1 MKATVRVIFDRRKTA
16 TNVETGSVEIEI
28 TSNGK
33 RKRLSTGVNVT
44 KKQWNNG
51 RVFNHPQA
59 IALNKTIEQKYSE
72 ICRLTNDDDFQIEKL
87 TTSRRNASTDFLDW
101 MENAIKG
108 RTDIRENTVRQHM
121 VTLHNL
127 QRWGKIRTF
136 KDLTRQNVMLFD
148 EHLKSILN
156 KQSSIHG
163 CHKALK
169 VYINRAIIA
178 GLLEKSPYEG
188 MKISKGKTDSIKF
201 ISESERTAIE
211 ALPLTG
217 TIGFVRDMFIFSC
230 YTGLAYADMC
240 KVSRE
245 DVYSEDG
252 KLYLDDKRQKTGSR
266 YKIRLISKA
275 REILE
280 RYDYNLNR
288 ITNQKANV
296 FLKAIASMG
305 RNKRES
311 HDAHG
316 SPHICYMGFVKRC
329 AHRGCEQDAR
339 PLRHSDD
346 TNLRKGATAL
356 RLKKAS
362 SCLMGC
368 NADKTIAG
376 IHESGYLL
384 SYISPISD
392 LIFYARYNSIFS
404 NNIYR

>member
-296 FLKAIASMG
+296 FLKAIASMAGIKGNLTMHMG
-305 RNKRES
+305 RHTFATWALSNGVSIEVVSKML
-311 HDAHG
+311 A
-316 SPHICYMGFVKRC
+316 
-329 AHRGCEQDAR
+329 
-339 PLRHSDD
+339 HSDIA
-346 TNLRKGATAL
+346 TTQIYAKVLQREVEKGF
-356 RLKKAS
+356 
-362 SCLMGC
+362 
-368 NADKTIAG
+368 
-376 IHESGYLL
+376 ELL
-384 SYISPISD
+384 D
-392 LIFYARYNSIFS
+392 GL
-404 NNIYR
+404 